1 MEALIAASI
10 FTFVASIAI
19 TVFINV
25 SKTEKTAEL
34 TNSMYEDARVIMEM
48 LSKQIRGGTIDY
60 EEYYSL
66 NVLNAAN
73 YGANR
78 GVYASRFYDPGFTI
92 NNDTGTIE
100 KGINPDNL
108 GIECIGPDGKYLDCG
123 SGGEVFTLSVDQ
135 NTGSNLD
142 DSAFCKEAGCGND
155 PLKQTELHIISTD
168 GKSKTIIGR
177 LKVSGKADDYV
188 LVMAEME
195 GSDSDGNGVVDKF
208 DLKKEYMIDDADKSL
223 EKFSSQDP
231 WTPTLSKFV
240 PLSPLRSSVKDL
252 KFKIWPN
259 EDPYRAFAEP
269 GVQYQPSVTI
279 IMTIVPSESER
290 ASFSGTIPEVT
301 VQSTVTTG
309 THTEIQTY
317 PPTRDLSWIK

>member
-19 TVFINV
+19 TIFINV

-34 TNSMYEDARVIMEM
+34 TNAMYEDARVVMEM
-48 LSKQIRGGTIDY
+48 LSRQIRSGTIDY

-66 NVLNAAN
+66 NVLGSVN
-73 YGANR
+73 YGVKR
-78 GVYASRFYDPGFTI
+78 GAYASRFYDPGFTI
-92 NNDTGTIE
+92 NNDTGVIE

-108 GIECIGPDGKYLDCG
+108 GVECIGLDGKFLDCAL
-123 SGGEVFTLSVDQ
+123 GGEVFTLSVDQ
-135 NTGSNLD
+135 NTGENLD
-142 DSAFCKEAGCGND
+142 DSAFCKEPNCGSD
-155 PLKQTELHIISTD
+155 SLKQTELHIISTD

-177 LKVSGKADDYV
+177 LQVNGTEDYV

-195 GSDSDGNGVVDKF
+195 GSDEDGNGI
-208 DLKKEYMIDDADKSL
+208 IDTFKPTL
-223 EKFSSQDP
+223 EKLEPQDTWGPASQ
-231 WTPTLSKFV
+231 FV

-279 IMTIVPSESER
+279 IMTLEPSEAEK
-290 ASFSGTIPEVT
+290 ASFSGTVPEVT
-301 VQSTVTTG
+301 VQTTVTTG
-309 THTEIQTY
+309 AHAEIQTY
-317 PPTRDLSWIK
+317 PPTRDLLEIK